1 MTESPDDVSRR
12 HLAKIIDSSDDAIV
26 SKDLNGIIQF
36 WNAAAERMFG
46 YSAGEAIGQ
55 SIRMIIPDDR
65 QQEEDYVLSR
75 IRAGQAV
82 THFETV
88 RKRKDGRH
96 IPISLTVSPVYD
108 DEGVVIGASKI
119 ARDISDRKH
128 ADLVARRLAAVVES
142 SDDAI
147 VSKDLNGIIMSWNP
161 AAERMFGY
169 AASEA
174 IGQSIRMI
182 IPAELQAEEDMVL
195 ARIRGRQSVDHYETR
210 RRRKDGL
217 ELLVSL
223 TVSPIV
229 DETGVVVGASK
240 IARDITERARLRTI
254 AAEQTSIAQKL
265 GEVGTLVASS
275 LDQSTVVQKVTDTAT
290 ELTQAEFGAFFYN
303 VHEPQSGDAYMLYA
317 LSGAAKE
324 ASAKLPHPRA
334 TAIFAPTF
342 HGEGT
347 IRLHDV
353 TLDPRY
359 GRNPPFNGLP
369 QGYLPVRSYLAV
381 PVKSAGGRVLGGLF
395 FGHSAPGVF
404 TEQHEQLANGVAAW
418 ASLALENAR
427 LYAVAREADR
437 LKDEFLAVLSHE
449 LRTPLNAIVGYSR
462 LLRGNVL
469 SGDKA
474 IEGLEALDRNAAA
487 LTQIV
492 DDVLDVSRI
501 VSGKIRLD
509 VQPVDLPLVV
519 HNSVATVKPAADAKG
534 IRIQTIVDPRVG
546 PVSGDPDRLQQVA
559 WNLLSNAVKF
569 TPKNGRVQ
577 VRVERVNSHVE
588 IVVSDTGIGIKPDFL
603 PHVFERFR
611 QADAGTTRKTGGLGL
626 GLSIVRHLVEMH
638 GGSVRATSE
647 GEDRGATFR
656 VRLPLM
662 IVHVDGIREARE
674 HPRTEKRT
682 PLTRLGNLSGV
693 RIVAI
698 DDEEDALG
706 LLRIVLET
714 AGAEVVTLTS
724 AREGLQRLSDLHPD
738 ALVVDLGMP
747 EMDGFEF
754 ISRVRSSEDQ
764 ELRDIPAAALTA
776 FARADDRTKV
786 LESGFEMHLAKPV
799 DPGELVASV
808 ATLVRRAPRRR

>member
-1 MTESPDDVSRR
+1 
-12 HLAKIIDSSDDAIV
+12 
-26 SKDLNGIIQF
+26 
-36 WNAAAERMFG
+36 
-46 YSAGEAIGQ
+46 
-55 SIRMIIPDDR
+55 
-65 QQEEDYVLSR
+65 
-75 IRAGQAV
+75 
-82 THFETV
+82 
-88 RKRKDGRH
+88 
-96 IPISLTVSPVYD
+96 
-108 DEGVVIGASKI
+108 
-119 ARDISDRKH
+119 
-128 ADLVARRLAAVVES
+128 
-142 SDDAI
+142 
-147 VSKDLNGIIMSWNP
+147 
-161 AAERMFGY
+161 
-169 AASEA
+169 
-174 IGQSIRMI
+174 
-182 IPAELQAEEDMVL
+182 
-195 ARIRGRQSVDHYETR
+195 
-210 RRRKDGL
+210 
-217 ELLVSL
+217 
-223 TVSPIV
+223 
-229 DETGVVVGASK
+229 
-240 IARDITERARLRTI
+240 
-254 AAEQTSIAQKL
+254 
-265 GEVGTLVASS
+265 
-275 LDQSTVVQKVTDTAT
+275 
-290 ELTQAEFGAFFYN
+290 
-303 VHEPQSGDAYMLYA
+303 
-317 LSGAAKE
+317 
-324 ASAKLPHPRA
+324 
-334 TAIFAPTF
+334 
-342 HGEGT
+342 
-347 IRLHDV
+347 
-353 TLDPRY
+353 
-359 GRNPPFNGLP
+359 
-369 QGYLPVRSYLAV
+369 
-381 PVKSAGGRVLGGLF
+381 
-395 FGHSAPGVF
+395 
-404 TEQHEQLANGVAAW
+404 
-418 ASLALENAR
+418 
-427 LYAVAREADR
+427 
-437 LKDEFLAVLSHE
+437 
-449 LRTPLNAIVGYSR
+449 
-462 LLRGNVL
+462 VL

-474 IEGLEALDRNAAA
+474 VEGLEALDRNAAA

-569 TPKNGRVQ
+569 TAKNGRVQ

-638 GGSVRATSE
+638 GGSVHATSE
-647 GEDRGATFR
+647 GDDRGATFR

-662 IVHVDGIREARE
+662 IVHVEGIREARE

-714 AGAEVVTLTS
+714 AGAEVITLTS
-724 AREGLQRLSDLHPD
+724 ALEGLQRLADLRPD
-738 ALVVDLGMP
+738 TLVVDLGMP

-754 ISRVRSSEDQ
+754 ISRVRSSEDP